1 MSAKTFSNLRL
12 SLIILFTLLGCALI
26 MALVVGG
33 WHLYT
38 KLPKRDGSLAL
49 NQLEA
54 AVTVHYDERGVPHI
68 TAKNETDLYRALGFV
83 HAQDRLF
90 QMEMARR
97 IARGELAEILGERLV
112 ETDRLFRTLSLQ
124 PHAEQYVKRMDR
136 NSPTWRALEAYLDG
150 VNQFQASR
158 PLPLEFDVLGIKP
171 RPFTAEDS
179 VAVVGYLA
187 YSFAAAFRTE
197 PVLTF
202 VRDELGPNHLRIFDL
217 EWHGLG
223 VVGPLAETALL
234 AQNSDPKAT
243 NKTRPDWQGL
253 ARLGNLSWEGP
264 STAGM
269 PLLEG
274 SNAWVISGRKTASG
288 KPLLAGDPHIGFT
301 APGAWYEAHL
311 KAPGFEIYGYHQALS
326 PFALLGHNQKFGWSL
341 TMFQNDDVDL
351 IQLKNHPS
359 QAYTVWHEGRWV
371 ELRARQETIR
381 VRDGASVDITVH
393 QSPYG
398 PVLNSLFPPM
408 PGTQEPPPKKTT
420 STMALWWA
428 FLETENPIFEAFYKL
443 NRADTRE
450 AAREAAS
457 LIEAPGMNVV
467 WANAAGDIA
476 WWAAGA
482 IPQRPEGVNP
492 TFILDASKGEAFK
505 KGYYRFQDH
514 PQEENPSRGYI
525 LSANHQP
532 SSTSGLPVPG
542 YYNVHDRAQ
551 RLDQLLRETPSGWT
565 LKQAADLQL
574 DLRYN
579 YAKRTLEPLLK
590 ELYGALTVP
599 MEKVL
604 LESLYEWDGSHDAT
618 NIQATMFH
626 QFTYELLKA
635 AMADELGDTLF
646 TNLLRTRAIDHAL
659 PRLAADEQSP
669 WWDIKGTPQIETRL
683 DIQKLAWRRAMDH
696 LNQTLGTPPKDWAW
710 YRAHTLTHK
719 HPLGYQWSLNYL
731 FDVGPFDAPGG
742 REVPNNFAQ
751 AIGPAPWATV
761 FGPSM
766 RRLIDFANP
775 EAAMGM
781 NALGQSGVLFD
792 THHHDQALPMIN
804 GLYMPLH
811 LDAADVKDST
821 QSTLKLVPRKTRSAP

>member
-1 MSAKTFSNLRL
+1 
-12 SLIILFTLLGCALI
+12 
-26 MALVVGG
+26 
-33 WHLYT
+33 
-38 KLPKRDGSLAL
+38 
-49 NQLEA
+49 
-54 AVTVHYDERGVPHI
+54 
-68 TAKNETDLYRALGFV
+68 
-83 HAQDRLF
+83 
-90 QMEMARR
+90 
-97 IARGELAEILGERLV
+97 
-112 ETDRLFRTLSLQ
+112 
-124 PHAEQYVKRMDR
+124 
-136 NSPTWRALEAYLDG
+136 
-150 VNQFQASR
+150 
-158 PLPLEFDVLGIKP
+158 
-171 RPFTAEDS
+171 
-179 VAVVGYLA
+179 
-187 YSFAAAFRTE
+187 
-197 PVLTF
+197 
-202 VRDELGPNHLRIFDL
+202 
-217 EWHGLG
+217 
-223 VVGPLAETALL
+223 
-234 AQNSDPKAT
+234 
-243 NKTRPDWQGL
+243 
-253 ARLGNLSWEGP
+253 
-264 STAGM
+264 
-269 PLLEG
+269 
-274 SNAWVISGRKTASG
+274 
-288 KPLLAGDPHIGFT
+288 
-301 APGAWYEAHL
+301 
-311 KAPGFEIYGYHQALS
+311 
-326 PFALLGHNQKFGWSL
+326 
-341 TMFQNDDVDL
+341 MFQNDDVDL

-359 QAYTVWHEGRWV
+359 QAHTVWHEGRWV

-381 VRDGASVDITVH
+381 VRGGASVDITVH

-398 PVLNSLFPPM
+398 PVLNTLFPPM

-420 STMALWWA
+420 ATMALWWA

-457 LIEAPGMNVV
+457 LIEAPGMNLV

-492 TFILDASKGEAFK
+492 TFILDASKGEASK

-542 YYNVHDRAQ
+542 YYNVYDRAQ

-590 ELYGALTVP
+590 ELHGALTVP

-646 TNLLRTRAIDHAL
+646 TNLLRTRAVDHAL

-719 HPLGYQWSLNYL
+719 HPLGYQWPLNYL

>member
-1 MSAKTFSNLRL
+1 MSSKLSSNLRL
-12 SLIILFTLLGCALI
+12 SGIIVFTLLGCALI
-26 MALVVGG
+26 MAIVVGG
-33 WHLYT
+33 WHLFT

-54 AVTVHYDERGVPHI
+54 TVTVRYDERGVPHI
-68 TAKNETDLYRALGFV
+68 TAKNEIDLYRALGFV

-112 ETDRLFRTLSLQ
+112 ETDQLFRTLSLRPYAQ
-124 PHAEQYVKRMDR
+124 QYVKKMDR
-136 NSPTWRALEAYLDG
+136 NSPAWRALEAYLDG
-150 VNQFQASR
+150 INQFQASR
-158 PLPLEFDVLGIKP
+158 PLPLEFDVLGITP
-171 RPFTAEDS
+171 RPFTPEDS
-179 VAVVGYLA
+179 VAVAGYLA

-202 VRDELGPNHLRIFDL
+202 IRDELGPKHLSIFDL

-234 AQNSDPKAT
+234 AQRADRPS
-243 NKTRPDWQGL
+243 PDWQGL

-264 STAGM
+264 GLARM

-288 KPLLAGDPHIGFT
+288 KPILAGDPHIGFT

-311 KAPGFEIYGYHQALS
+311 KTPGFEIYGHHQALS
-326 PFALLGHNQKFGWSL
+326 PFAVLGHNQKFGWSL

-351 IQLKNHPS
+351 VQLKNHPT
-359 QAYTVWHEGRWV
+359 QAHTIWHEGRWV
-371 ELRARQETIR
+371 ELSARQETIR
-381 VRDGASVDITVH
+381 VRGGATVDFTVRH
-393 QSPYG
+393 SPYG

-408 PGTQEPPPKKTT
+408 PGTQEPPPQKTT
-420 STMALWWA
+420 PTIALWWA

-443 NRADTRE
+443 NRAETRE

-457 LIEAPGMNVV
+457 LIDAPGINVV
-467 WANAAGDIA
+467 WANAAGDIG

-492 TFILDASKGEAFK
+492 SFILDASKGEAYK

-532 SSTSGLPVPG
+532 ASTSGLPVPG
-542 YYNVHDRAQ
+542 YYNVYDRAQ
-551 RLDQLLRETPSGWT
+551 RLDQLLRDTPSGWT

-574 DLRYN
+574 DIRYN
-579 YAKRTLEPLLK
+579 YAQRTLEPLLK
-590 ELYGALTVP
+590 ELYGALNVP
-599 MEKVL
+599 TEKVL

-683 DIQKLAWRRAMDH
+683 DIQLLAWRRAMDH
-696 LNQTLGTPPKDWAW
+696 LNKTLGTPPKEWAW
-710 YRAHTLTHK
+710 FKAHTLTHK
-719 HPLGYQWSLNYL
+719 HPLGYQWPLNYL

-761 FGPSM
+761 FGPST

-775 EAAMGM
+775 AAAMGM
-781 NALGQSGVLFD
+781 NALGQSGALLD
-792 THHHDQALPMIN
+792 AHRNDQALFMIN

-811 LDAADVKDST
+811 LDATDVQEHT
-821 QSTLKLVPRKTRSAP
+821 QSTLKLVPRKTRPAP

>member
-1 MSAKTFSNLRL
+1 MSSKLSSNLRL
-12 SLIILFTLLGCALI
+12 SGIIVFTLLGCALI
-26 MALVVGG
+26 MAIVVGG

-54 AVTVHYDERGVPHI
+54 TVTVRYDERGVPHI
-68 TAKNETDLYRALGFV
+68 TAKNEIDLYRALGFV

-112 ETDRLFRTLSLQ
+112 ETDQLFRTLSLRPYAQ
-124 PHAEQYVKRMDR
+124 QYVKKMDR
-136 NSPTWRALEAYLDG
+136 NSPAWRALEAYLDG
-150 VNQFQASR
+150 INQFQASR
-158 PLPLEFDVLGIKP
+158 PLPLEFDVLGITP
-171 RPFTAEDS
+171 RPFTPEDS
-179 VAVVGYLA
+179 VAVAGYLA

-202 VRDELGPNHLRIFDL
+202 IRDELGPKHLSIFDL

-234 AQNSDPKAT
+234 AQRADRPS
-243 NKTRPDWQGL
+243 PDWQGL

-264 STAGM
+264 GLARM

-288 KPLLAGDPHIGFT
+288 KPILAGDPHIGFT

-311 KAPGFEIYGYHQALS
+311 KTPGFEIYGHHQALS
-326 PFALLGHNQKFGWSL
+326 PFAVLGHNQKFGWSL

-351 IQLKNHPS
+351 VQLKNHPT
-359 QAYTVWHEGRWV
+359 QAHTIWHEGRWV
-371 ELRARQETIR
+371 ELSARQETIR
-381 VRDGASVDITVH
+381 VRGGATVDFTVRH
-393 QSPYG
+393 SPYG

-408 PGTQEPPPKKTT
+408 PGTQEPPPQKTT
-420 STMALWWA
+420 STIALWWA

-443 NRADTRE
+443 NRAETRE

-457 LIEAPGMNVV
+457 LIDAPGINVV
-467 WANAAGDIA
+467 WANAAGDIG

-492 TFILDASKGEAFK
+492 SFILDASKGEAFK

-542 YYNVHDRAQ
+542 YYNVYDRAQ
-551 RLDQLLRETPSGWT
+551 RLDQLLRDTPSVWT

-574 DLRYN
+574 DIRYN

-590 ELYGALTVP
+590 ELYGALNVP
-599 MEKVL
+599 TEKVL

-635 AMADELGDTLF
+635 AMEDELGDTLF

-683 DIQKLAWRRAMDH
+683 DIQLLAWRRAMDH
-696 LNQTLGTPPKDWAW
+696 LNKTLGTPPKEWAW
-710 YRAHTLTHK
+710 FKAHTLTHK
-719 HPLGYQWSLNYL
+719 HPLGYQWPLNYL

-761 FGPSM
+761 FGPST

-775 EAAMGM
+775 AAAVGM
-781 NALGQSGVLFD
+781 NALGQSGALLD
-792 THHHDQALPMIN
+792 AHRNDQALFMIN

-811 LDAADVKDST
+811 LDAADVQEHT
-821 QSTLKLVPRKTRSAP
+821 QSTLKLVPRKTRPAP

>member
-1 MSAKTFSNLRL
+1 MSSKLSSNLRL
-12 SLIILFTLLGCALI
+12 SGIIVFTLLGCALI
-26 MALVVGG
+26 MAIVVGG

-54 AVTVHYDERGVPHI
+54 TVTVRYDERGVPHI
-68 TAKNETDLYRALGFV
+68 TAKNEIDLYRALGFV

-112 ETDRLFRTLSLQ
+112 ETDQLFRTLSLRPYAQ
-124 PHAEQYVKRMDR
+124 QYVKKMDR
-136 NSPTWRALEAYLDG
+136 NSPAWRALEAYLDG
-150 VNQFQASR
+150 INQFQASR
-158 PLPLEFDVLGIKP
+158 PLPLEFDVLGITP
-171 RPFTAEDS
+171 RPFTPEDS
-179 VAVVGYLA
+179 VAVAGYLA

-202 VRDELGPNHLRIFDL
+202 IRDELGPKHLSIFDL

-234 AQNSDPKAT
+234 AQRADRPS
-243 NKTRPDWQGL
+243 PDWQGL

-264 STAGM
+264 GLARM

-288 KPLLAGDPHIGFT
+288 KPILAGDPHIGFT

-311 KAPGFEIYGYHQALS
+311 KTPGFEIYGHHQALS
-326 PFALLGHNQKFGWSL
+326 PFAVLGHNQKFGWSL

-351 IQLKNHPS
+351 VQLKNHPT
-359 QAYTVWHEGRWV
+359 QAHTIWHEGRWV
-371 ELRARQETIR
+371 ELSARQETIR
-381 VRDGASVDITVH
+381 VRGGATVDFTVRH
-393 QSPYG
+393 SPYG

-420 STMALWWA
+420 STIALWWA

-443 NRADTRE
+443 NRAETRE

-457 LIEAPGMNVV
+457 LIDAPGINVV
-467 WANAAGDIA
+467 WANAAGDIG

-492 TFILDASKGEAFK
+492 SFILDASKGEAFK

-542 YYNVHDRAQ
+542 YYNVYDRAQ
-551 RLDQLLRETPSGWT
+551 RLDQLLRDTPSGWT

-574 DLRYN
+574 DIRYN

-590 ELYGALTVP
+590 ELYGALNVP
-599 MEKVL
+599 TEKVL

-683 DIQKLAWRRAMDH
+683 DIQLLAWRRAMDH
-696 LNQTLGTPPKDWAW
+696 LNKTLGTPPKEWAW
-710 YRAHTLTHK
+710 FKAHTLTHK
-719 HPLGYQWSLNYL
+719 HPLGYQWPLNYL

-761 FGPSM
+761 FGPST

-775 EAAMGM
+775 AAAMGM
-781 NALGQSGVLFD
+781 NALGQSGALLD
-792 THHHDQALPMIN
+792 AHRNDQALFMIN

-811 LDAADVKDST
+811 LDAADVQEHT
-821 QSTLKLVPRKTRSAP
+821 QSTLKLVPRKTRPAP